1 MRRDT
6 DRVPSLFLD
15 ASSLAPPA
23 RPAMPTPALLT
34 IVPLAQ
40 AAPPAGGGLFGN
52 PLLLIAV
59 MFGIMYFFMIR
70 PQSKREKV
78 RRAMIDAVQ
87 KGDRII
93 TAGGVHGTVTK
104 VDETSVLVSVDG
116 DTKLRFEKSAIASVM
131 TKDGAKEKAEAA

>member
-1 MRRDT
+1 MT
-6 DRVPSLFLD
+6 
-15 ASSLAPPA
+15 
-23 RPAMPTPALLT
+23 TPALVT

-40 AAPPAGGGLFGN
+40 AAAPGGLFGN

-70 PQSKREKV
+70 PQSKREKA